1 MASAVDDAAGSDDEE
16 MLRALGLG
24 QSSSARAVEAPLV
37 ERSARVLAF
46 FFPAN
51 GAGRTYATA
60 ARDRFLAEY
69 PAVAPA
75 SIPLLRYNPA
85 AKQTPFEPAGG
96 T

>member
-24 QSSSARAVEAPLV
+24 QSSSARAV
-37 ERSARVLAF
+37 
-46 FFPAN
+46 
-51 GAGRTYATA
+51 TA

-75 SIPLLRYNPA
+75 SLPLLRYNPA